1 MFMRIMEPFTGT
13 EDKKMKK
20 LIALLLAVCCATGCM
35 MLVACGNDNTDNT
48 TGGKTFTVATNTPFS
63 PFEYIGTDG
72 LAYGIDMEIAA
83 GFAASK
89 GYTLVIRDIDFKSI
103 LANVTGGYADIG
115 MAGMTISEDRL
126 KTNDFTDTYYTAS
139 QKLIVLATDTAFDA
153 CTDAASVEAV
163 LKTLSESD
171 VLAFQNGTTGNWY
184 VEGDA
189 DWEFD
194 GFANATAKG
203 YDSAQQAVMDMVNG
217 NVRGV
222 VVDDAPA
229 AMLAAAQNGKVK
241 VIDIPLTSEEYAFA
255 LKKGNTT
262 LQAEF
267 NAYLASIKADGT
279 LDAIIAKYFGG
290 EGTKVG
296 YAVADN

>member
-1 MFMRIMEPFTGT
+1 MFMRIMEPFTRT

-20 LIALLLAVCCATGCM
+20 LIALFLAVCCAAGCM
-35 MLVACGNDNTDNT
+35 MLAACKTDDNTDE
-48 TGGKTFTVATNTPFS
+48 KTFTVATNTPFD

-89 GYTLVIRDIDFKSI
+89 GYKLVIRDIDFKSI
-103 LANVTGGYADIG
+103 LANVASGYADIG

-126 KTNDFTDTYYTAS
+126 VTNDFTDTYYTAS
-139 QKLIVLATDTAFDA
+139 QKLIVLATDTAFDG

-163 LKTLSESD
+163 LKTLTKDD

-189 DWEFD
+189 DWEFE

-203 YDSAQQAVMDMVNG
+203 YESAQQAVMDMVNG

-229 AMLAAAQNGKVK
+229 SMLAKAQNGKVK
-241 VIDIPLTSEEYAFA
+241 VIDIALTSEEYAFA
-255 LKKGNTT
+255 LQKGNDT
-262 LQAEF
+262 LKADF

-296 YAVADN
+296 YTVSDN